1 MKFEAV
7 RIHLFLFFCHPK
19 ILLTWKRD
27 VPTSPPSLFQ
37 LTYRRSQ
44 CILEDPGAVSLAGRK
59 GVSKFSS
66 TGGRAPGYLIKHNS
80 RRVRTHEK
88 NSRDAVRRLGTIIQ
102 SIFCAQSG
110 ASLRLTVW
118 KQSGGSRYSGALP
131 PVLEIPNIPQL
142 PVNVLINELMNTSYH
157 YINLQFMKYI
167 SACFDFRHKL
177 LTK

>member
-7 RIHLFLFFCHPK
+7 RIHFVSDVFCLFSSKNFATMEKLRNDF
-19 ILLTWKRD
+19 
-27 VPTSPPSLFQ
+27 SLFQ

-44 CILEDPGAVSLAGRK
+44 CILERPRGSQSGREKRRVENGRVPGSL
-59 GVSKFSS
+59 F
-66 TGGRAPGYLIKHNS
+66 KHNS

-88 NSRDAVRRLGTIIQ
+88 NSRDAVHRLGTIIQ

-110 ASLRLTVW
+110 ASIRLTVW
-118 KQSGGSRYSGALP
+118 KRSGESRYPAALP
-131 PVLEIPNIPQL
+131 SVLEIPNIPQL

-167 SACFDFRHKL
+167 AACFDFRYEL